1 MNNNNI
7 NTKAAVV
14 PPPKPVWRELF
25 RTAEG
30 HILLLGIAIAF
41 TGLIVMGAVA
51 IWSPPT
57 SEIIGAMSFTN
68 LMFGTV
74 VSMSIGYAAGYGS
87 ALVIAVNM
95 WMETVVVVLF
105 YPVFVL
111 SVRKLA
117 VFPRLN
123 RFIERTQT
131 AAERHHDKVRRYGI
145 LGLFVFVWVPFWMT
159 GPVVGSVIGYMLGFP
174 AWLTLSVVIA
184 GTFMTLLVW
193 ASILFGLFTRA
204 AVFGPWAA
212 FLIIGLTIFFIIISY
227 LLNRRGEKRKSEI
240 KGVGLH

>member
-1 MNNNNI
+1 MKKED
-7 NTKAAVV
+7 TKLASSIER
-14 PPPKPVWRELF
+14 PPKPVWRELF
-25 RTAEG
+25 KTAEG
-30 HILLLGIAIAF
+30 HIMLLGIAIALA
-41 TGLIVMGAVA
+41 GLIVMGMVA

-68 LMFGTV
+68 LMLGTV
-74 VSMSIGYAAGYGS
+74 VSMSIGYAAGYGHV
-87 ALVIAVNM
+87 LVIAVNM

-117 VFPRLN
+117 VFPRLK
-123 RFIERTQT
+123 RILERTQA
-131 AAERHHDKVRRYGI
+131 AAERHHDKVRRFGVV
-145 LGLFVFVWVPFWMT
+145 GLFVFVWIPFWMT

-193 ASILFGLFTRA
+193 AYILFGLFTRA
-204 AVFGPWAA
+204 AVFGTWAA
-212 FLIIGLTIFFIIISY
+212 ILIIGLIILFIIIGY
-227 LLNRRGEKRKSEI
+227 LLNRRGEKRKSKI
-240 KGVGLH
+240 L

>member
-1 MNNNNI
+1 MNKEEVKPAPAI
-7 NTKAAVV
+7 EE
-14 PPPKPVWRELF
+14 PPKPVWRELF
-25 RTAEG
+25 KTSEG
-30 HILLLGIAIAF
+30 IILLIGVAIALS
-41 TGLIVMGAVA
+41 GLATMGSVA
-51 IWSPPT
+51 LWSPPT

-74 VSMSIGYAAGYGS
+74 VSMSIGYAAGYGH
-87 ALVIAVNM
+87 ALVIGVNM
-95 WMETVVVVLF
+95 WVETVVVLVI

-111 SVRKLA
+111 SMRKLA
-117 VFPRLN
+117 VFPKLN
-123 RFIERTQT
+123 RFLDRTQT

-145 LGLFVFVWVPFWMT
+145 IGLFIFVWIPFWMT

-193 ASILFGLFTRA
+193 AYILHGLFTQA

-212 FLIIGLTIFFIIISY
+212 ILIIGLIVLFVVISY
-227 LLNRRGEKRKSEI
+227 ILNRRGEKRKS
-240 KGVGLH
+240 KGK